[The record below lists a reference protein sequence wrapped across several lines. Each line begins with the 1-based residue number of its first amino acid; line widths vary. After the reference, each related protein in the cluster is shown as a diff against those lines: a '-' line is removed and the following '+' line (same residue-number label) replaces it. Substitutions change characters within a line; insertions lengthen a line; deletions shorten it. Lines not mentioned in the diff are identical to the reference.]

1 MIGRLVRLRFNDAR
15 IPLMSLFAASTVV
28 LGDVDFWATALI
40 GILPLLACLVV
51 VHHLHQRVTPFEMT
65 LPIPGRSVLAARL
78 VSLLAPVLS
87 PILVWTIATWLRAED
102 RSLVLLP
109 IEAALVTTIAL
120 VLPNLLRAR
129 AVERP
134 SFLHVA
140 GLWVAL
146 GLAVAVLHLLLPVG
160 WIVAVLVPCTAA
172 SIAFAL
178 VTAPPS
184 YMALVAQTAGSRV
197 YEQLTPARLRP
208 WWISAIQY
216 GGNIPTIYLNVLLV
230 VLVHLEANIWFWVVV
245 VWGTSEALRMQQRW
259 MADLPFSARQ
269 RFLAFAIPSVFLST
283 ACVGL
288 GRVIPLP
295 FVSDFRAMGVN
306 APDPLNDY
314 DKYESQSSV
323 PLAYWQRASSP
334 SDLTIVAP
342 WGERAPAY
350 QIEVFGATYINPY
363 SIVAESSERFVAWQF
378 DRATTAVYG
387 QPISQAEYRANR
399 AALPRRTTGTDVMV
413 ILQGGL
419 LLTFGLLL
427 LWSAELTRWHR
438 KHTRLFYSALP
449 AIFFIAVTA
458 PTAFDLLH
466 QNAGNGVAVALL
478 QRELLQLIPLL
489 PASTP
494 ARFAVSLAL
503 VVPVVLAAYRLAEW
517 QFERAELPKPGGW

>member
-15 IPLMSLFAASTVV
+15 IPLVSLFAASTVV

-40 GILPLLACLVV
+40 GILPLLACLFV

-78 VSLLAPVLS
+78 VSLLAPVLL

-120 VLPNLLRAR
+120 VLPNLIGAR

-134 SFLHVA
+134 SLVRVA

-184 YMALVAQTAGSRV
+184 YMALAAQTAGSRPDESTV
-197 YEQLTPARLRP
+197 QARVRP
-208 WWISAIQY
+208 WWIVIAKHS
-216 GGNIPTIYLNVLLV
+216 GSTPVIYLNVMLV
-230 VLVHLEANIWFWVVV
+230 ALGTMASNLNLWLVVV
-245 VWGTSEALRMQQRW
+245 VGASEALRMQQRW
-259 MADLPFSARQ
+259 MAELPFSARQ
-269 RFLAFAIPSVFLST
+269 RFLAVAIPSVFLST
-283 ACVGL
+283 ACIGL
-288 GRVIPLP
+288 GRVIPVPYL
-295 FVSDFRAMGVN
+295 SDFRAMGVG
-306 APDPLNDY
+306 APNPLDDY
-314 DKYESQSSV
+314 DKYESRSSV
-323 PLAYWQRASSP
+323 PLAYWQRARSP

-350 QIEVFGATYINPY
+350 HLRVLGATYINPY
-363 SIVAESSERFVAWQF
+363 SIVAESSDRFAAWQF
-378 DRATTAVYG
+378 ARATTAVYG
-387 QPISQAEYRANR
+387 RPITQAEYKANR
-399 AALPRRTTGTDVMV
+399 AGLPRRTTGTGVMV

-427 LWSAELTRWHR
+427 LWSLELGRWR
-438 KHTRLFYSALP
+438 GRRTRLLYSALP
-449 AIFFIAVTA
+449 AIPLAMLTSVLGL
-458 PTAFDLLH
+458 DLLH
-466 QNAGNGVAVALL
+466 QNAGNGVAVSLVQL
-478 QRELLQLIPLL
+478 ELLQLIPLL
-489 PASTP
+489 PTSAL
-494 ARFAVSLAL
+494 ARLAISLAL